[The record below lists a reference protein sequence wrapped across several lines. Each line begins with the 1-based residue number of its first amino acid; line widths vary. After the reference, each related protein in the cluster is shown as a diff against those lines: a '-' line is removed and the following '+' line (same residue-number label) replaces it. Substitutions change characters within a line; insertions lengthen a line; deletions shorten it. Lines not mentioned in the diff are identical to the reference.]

1 MSVRRMV
8 RAPISA
14 STRDDLRRNCNTTQ
28 AVVETAARASK
39 ILEPR
44 DAYKEFRAAQDH
56 FEVGCWLVYYRQQMA
71 GEGAHE
77 AIYECA
83 ELLRRHGLQ
92 EPTRNF
98 ETVFGF
104 GIDCYWSV
112 VASQPRGRGAGEVC
126 QMQPEVR
133 AC

>member
-28 AVVETAARASK
+28 AVVETAARAGR

-56 FEVGCWLVYYRQQMA
+56 FEVGCWLVYYRQRMV
-71 GEGAHE
+71 GEGAVQ
-77 AIYECA
+77 ARYECA
-83 ELLRRHGLQ
+83 ELLRRHGLL

-112 VASQPRGRGAGEVC
+112 VADRRQGGGASGVC
-126 QMQPEVR
+126 QQQPEMR